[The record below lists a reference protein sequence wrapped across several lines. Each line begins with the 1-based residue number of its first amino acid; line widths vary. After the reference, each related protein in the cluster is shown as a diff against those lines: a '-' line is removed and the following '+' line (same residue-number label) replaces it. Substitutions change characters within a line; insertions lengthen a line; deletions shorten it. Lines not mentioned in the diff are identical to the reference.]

1 MKNLPLINCY
11 NYAKSKPTRRGRKFS
26 SDFKAKVALEA
37 LKEQKTI
44 AQLAEQYELHPTQIT
59 EWKKQAQERIAGAFN
74 DTKGEKEA
82 KSAEAQVEKLYAQI
96 GQLKVENDFLKKK
109 LK

>member
-1 MKNLPLINCY
+1 MAP
-11 NYAKSKPTRRGRKFS
+11 ATR
-26 SDFKAKVALEA
+26 
-37 LKEQKTI
+37 
-44 AQLAEQYELHPTQIT
+44 PTQIT
-59 EWKKQAQERIAGAFN
+59 DWKKQAQERMAGICN
-74 DTKGEKEA
+74 DTKGGGPPRQKGA

>member
-1 MKNLPLINCY
+1 MHNQ
-11 NYAKSKPTRRGRKFS
+11 RRKFTAE
-26 SDFKAKVALEA
+26 FKAKVALEA
-37 LKEQKTI
+37 LKEQKTL

-59 EWKKQAQERIAGAFN
+59 EWKKQAQQRMAGVFGE
-74 DTKGEKEA
+74 TKGEKEGKA
-82 KSAEAQVEKLYAQI
+82 SEDQLEKLYAQI